1 MNKNKIYALFI
12 IVGAV
17 FLLFYWVNEFYESK
31 ISKLNKD
38 LLVKIEK
45 LQKVKGIYDNIKASS
60 INNSTDLS
68 LMVFLQDV
76 TAKLDISEKVV
87 FLKPK
92 PSDNSKEM
100 ASLRLERLNLNNLII
115 FLSELDKY
123 SNINITQISVIKRFD
138 EPEFADLN
146 IEISKL

>member
-45 LQKVKGIYDNIKASS
+45 LQKVKGIYNNIKTSTF
-60 INNSTDLS
+60 NNSTDLS

-138 EPEFADLN
+138 EPQFADLN

>member
-1 MNKNKIYALFI
+1 MNKNKIYAWFI

-45 LQKVKGIYDNIKASS
+45 LQKVKGIYDNIKTST

-100 ASLRLERLNLNNLII
+100 ASLRLERLNLNNFII

-138 EPEFADLN
+138 EPQFADLN

>member
-1 MNKNKIYALFI
+1 MNKNKIYAFFI

-38 LLVKIEK
+38 LFVKIEK
-45 LQKVKGIYDNIKASS
+45 LQKVKGIYDNIKTST

-76 TAKLDISEKVV
+76 TAKLDISEKIV

-100 ASLRLERLNLNNLII
+100 VSLRLERLNLNNLII

-123 SNINITQISVIKRFD
+123 SNINIPNMSVIKRFD

>member
-38 LLVKIEK
+38 LFVKIEK
-45 LQKVKGIYDNIKASS
+45 LQKVRGIYDNIKTST

-76 TAKLDISEKVV
+76 TAKLDISEKIV

-100 ASLRLERLNLNNLII
+100 VSLRLERLNLNNLIV

-123 SNINITQISVIKRFD
+123 SNINIANMSVIKRFD